1 MRYQSNESRP
11 VRKGEAGQPMG
22 VARASFNELLDDEYS
37 KDTKCAALAPMQVK
51 LINGKLVVIK

>member
-1 MRYQSNESRP
+1 MKESRP

-51 LINGKLVVIK
+51 LINGKLVVVK

>member
-11 VRKGEAGQPMG
+11 VRKGEAGLG

-37 KDTKCAALAPMQVK
+37 KDTKCAALGPMQVK